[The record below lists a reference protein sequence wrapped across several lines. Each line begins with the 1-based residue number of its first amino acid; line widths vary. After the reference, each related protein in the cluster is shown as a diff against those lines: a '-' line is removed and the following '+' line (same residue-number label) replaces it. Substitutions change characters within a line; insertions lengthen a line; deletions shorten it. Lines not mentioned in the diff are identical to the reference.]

1 VTVASRAGAAP
12 AGLVLRRALIAW
24 GLGDLALGR
33 PRAAVAWLLAEV
45 LAALAVAWLTIGLAE
60 TTAYVIPFVAGF
72 LFLVAWTAQATAAYH
87 RARAAS
93 GDTGPAPVGSPAAVM
108 VWLGIPLL
116 VWGTVFW
123 LVGGQSATPAA
134 VLDRF
139 ETSWADLAAGGSLP
153 DAVAANPVAV
163 GAAARGAL
171 AALQATCTAD
181 NDETCGS
188 PALLLRDL
196 RITVTAQSDETATAV
211 AQVVTFERRPSTFL
225 WFIAGTEL
233 VPVPQRT
240 ILTFDLRAAPAPL
253 PGGID
258 VGART
263 WRIVNASVPQ

>member
-1 VTVASRAGAAP
+1 MTAAPRPGAAP

-33 PRAAVAWLLAEV
+33 PRAAVAWLLAEI

-60 TTAYVIPFVAGF
+60 TTEYVIPFVAGF
-72 LFLVAWTAQATAAYH
+72 VFLVAWTGQAAAAYH
-87 RARAAS
+87 RARAAA
-93 GDTGPAPVGSPAAVM
+93 GATGPTPVGSPAAAM
-108 VWLGIPLL
+108 AWLGVPLL
-116 VWGTVFW
+116 VWGTAFW

-134 VLDRF
+134 VLNRF

-153 DAVAANPVAV
+153 HGITANPVAV
-163 GAAARGAL
+163 GAAARDAL
-171 AALQATCTAD
+171 AVLQATCTAD
-181 NDETCGS
+181 NDETCAS

-196 RITVTAQSDETATAV
+196 RITVTAQSDDNATAV

-233 VPVPQRT
+233 VPVPQQT
-240 ILTFDLRAAPAPL
+240 ILTVDLRAAPAPL

-263 WRIVNASVPQ
+263 WQIVNASAPQ